1 MNDHWQVIRTRRNHG
16 EEQTENSQYNLEF
29 RCPCGRQKDF
39 VRSLRTPAFFSVLM
53 IDGKFVFTK
62 KIFAAVSGF
71 FRLIR
76 MVRESSR
83 MDQRA
88 EKDSGEGPRGQLGA
102 GV

>member
-1 MNDHWQVIRTRRNHG
+1 
-16 EEQTENSQYNLEF
+16 
-29 RCPCGRQKDF
+29 
-39 VRSLRTPAFFSVLM
+39 M

-88 EKDSGEGPRGQLGA
+88 EKDSGEGPRGQLGEA
-102 GV
+102 YERRMRRFNLEAIVFALSALTILIAMVVHRKVGFFSKIAVLSCRFG

>member
-1 MNDHWQVIRTRRNHG
+1 
-16 EEQTENSQYNLEF
+16 
-29 RCPCGRQKDF
+29 
-39 VRSLRTPAFFSVLM
+39 M

-62 KIFAAVSGF
+62 RIFAAVSGF
-71 FRLIR
+71 FRLAR